1 MRFVL
6 AACLVAMTSAAAS
19 ADVVAGADV
28 HVDVTVGLPAPAPA
42 PVPAPPP
49 GPPPPPPAP
58 VAVPAAPPPT
68 AIVAAP
74 AGHPMQ
80 PTDRWHPATLGLSLL
95 ASAGTVLATGE
106 RAEGAGF
113 AFRIHPLDRYPLDV
127 AIETEHD
134 QYDNEMRSDWRIG
147 YSLVYRIDLP
157 GVVNPY
163 VVFPMGVNI
172 VSLPDHNAVVQGY
185 VGIGAG
191 LALRV
196 GRHWMATVDARAL
209 SRNEQ
214 VEDGDEPVLGPETVA
229 ELRATTVF
237 YF

>member
-49 GPPPPPPAP
+49 GPPPPSP
-58 VAVPAAPPPT
+58 
-68 AIVAAP
+68 VAAP
-74 AGHPMQ
+74 ASP
-80 PTDRWHPATLGLSLL
+80 PPPAASVAKPAENPYARPADRWHPATLGLSLL

-113 AFRIHPLDRYPLDV
+113 AIRFHPLDRYPLDV

-147 YSLVYRIDLP
+147 YNLVYRIDLP
-157 GVVNPY
+157 GIINPY
-163 VVFPMGVNI
+163 VVVPMGVNI
-172 VSLPDHNAVVQGY
+172 GTTTY
-185 VGIGAG
+185 G
-191 LALRV
+191 LMMP
-196 GRHWMATVDARAL
+196 GR
-209 SRNEQ
+209 
-214 VEDGDEPVLGPETVA
+214 
-229 ELRATTVF
+229 
-237 YF
+237 

>member
-6 AACLVAMTSAAAS
+6 AACLVAMTSAVAS

-28 HVDVTVGLPAPAPA
+28 HVDVTVGLPAPAPSPA
-42 PVPAPPP
+42 PAPAPPP
-49 GPPPPPPAP
+49 P
-58 VAVPAAPPPT
+58 PPPT

-74 AGHPMQ
+74 AEHANDVHE
-80 PTDRWHPATLGLSLL
+80 DRWHPATLGLSLL

-113 AFRIHPLDRYPLDV
+113 AIRFHPLDRYPLDV

-147 YSLVYRIDLP
+147 YNLVYRIDLP
-157 GVVNPY
+157 GIINPY

-191 LALRV
+191 LALRA
-196 GRHWMATVDARAL
+196 GRHWIATIDARAL

-214 VEDGDEPVLGPETVA
+214 VEDGDVPVIGPETVA